1 MTKAMEKKETGAIAP
16 TPWQSDP
23 FNALRSDMNRLF
35 DRFTGGSFPSLPELF
50 GPAISNDAILM
61 DVDVRESGEEIV
73 IEAELPG
80 VEEKDI
86 SVSMS
91 DGILTI
97 KGEKKYEHEEE
108 KEGYQRM
115 ERYYGNFRRSM
126 RLPDSIDDEKVEA
139 KLDKGVLTVKLAKR
153 PEAVKEER
161 KIKIKSG

>member
-1 MTKAMEKKETGAIAP
+1 MTKAMEKKETGAVAQA
-16 TPWQSDP
+16 PWQSDP
-23 FNALRSDMNRLF
+23 FNALRNDMNRLF
-35 DRFTGGSFPSLPELF
+35 DRFTGGGFPSLPHLF
-50 GPAISNDAILM
+50 DPAISEGSILL
-61 DVDVRESGEEIV
+61 DVDVRENGEEIV

-80 VEEKDI
+80 VEEGDL

-91 DGILTI
+91 DGVLTI
-97 KGEKKYEHEEE
+97 KGEKKFEHEEE
-108 KEGYQRM
+108 KEDYQRM